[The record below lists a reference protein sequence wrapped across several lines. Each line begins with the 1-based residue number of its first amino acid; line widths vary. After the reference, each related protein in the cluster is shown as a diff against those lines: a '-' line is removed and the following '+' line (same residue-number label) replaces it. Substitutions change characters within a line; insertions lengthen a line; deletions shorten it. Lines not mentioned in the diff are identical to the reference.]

1 MTKDELIE
9 LLNEVQAARCETAT
23 LEIKAAELG
32 CPQRLYDTL
41 SGFSNQ
47 DDGGVILF
55 GVDEKRDFLE
65 CGVYD
70 SQDLQKKINEQC
82 RQMEP
87 VVRPLLTVVEKGERF
102 FVSAEIPGMD
112 LADRPCYYRGKG
124 RLKGSYVRVGDSDEP
139 MTEYEVYRFESFR
152 RKYQDDVRPVERASR
167 SILDQ
172 DLLTA
177 YIDRLRESKPNLA
190 ALPDETISEL
200 MSITREG
207 AVTMSSVLLFCRY
220 PQAFFPQLVI
230 NAVAVPGDEMGS
242 TGESGERFLDNQR
255 IEGTIPEMLDA
266 AIAFVRRNMKTRTIV
281 DPDTGKRMD
290 RTEYPIVA
298 IREAVLNALIHR
310 DYSIHTEGMPIQIR
324 IYPRRMEIISPG
336 GIFGR
341 LRVEQLG
348 KLQPDTRNPVLATAM
363 EVLGLAENRYSGI
376 PTIRREMKEAGLR
389 PPRFR
394 DDRGTFIVTLYNEP
408 PVSARLGEEGLS
420 AKEEDLLTYLKT
432 PRSRREIAEHLQ
444 IGTINYAMQAYIV
457 PLIERGLVRMTIPEQ
472 PRSQKQR
479 YVRSD

>member
-32 CPQRLYDTL
+32 CPQKLYDTL

-87 VVRPLLTVVEKGERF
+87 VVRPLLTVVEKGEQF

-172 DLLTA
+172 DLLTS

-324 IYPRRMEIISPG
+324 IHPRRMEIISPG

-479 YVRSD
+479 YVRTD

>member
-32 CPQRLYDTL
+32 CPQKLYDTL

-87 VVRPLLTVVEKGERF
+87 VVRPLLTVVEKGEQF

-172 DLLTA
+172 DLLTS